1 MIFGLK
7 VHHTDME
14 ALMDMGPE
22 ALEFALF
29 SDDIRDETWVDSVY
43 FNGPIA
49 VHMQEK
55 FKDGR
60 LLDLASGDEKERR
73 EAVMDLKKTIDL
85 SERLNARSIIVH
97 PGGVRKAPV
106 SLDPSPLLDSI
117 EELKTYLPDNIELLL
132 ENMPAI
138 YWYKGELYSSCLF
151 KDSRE
156 IASILGE
163 LDVGL
168 CMDLCHAKLYCNT
181 RSVDFNSYIAGLK
194 PYIRHIHVSDARGTS
209 EEGLQIGEGEID
221 FPGIMPILE
230 GLDVVAIPEILEGH
244 KNGGAGFRIA
254 VDRLNRMGFFEL

>member
-14 ALMDMGPE
+14 VLMDMGPE

-29 SDDIRDETWVDSVY
+29 SDDVSDRSWVDRVY

-60 LLDLASGDEKERR
+60 LLDLASGDERERR
-73 EAVMDLKKTIDL
+73 EAVMDIKKMIDL

-97 PGGVRKAPV
+97 PGGVRKVPA
-106 SLDPSPLLDSI
+106 SLDLAPLLDSI
-117 EELKTYLPDNIELLL
+117 EELKTYLPGHIELLL

-156 IASILGE
+156 IVSTLDE

-168 CMDLCHAKLYCNT
+168 CMDLCHAKLYCN
-181 RSVDFNSYIAGLK
+181 SSGVDFESYIAGLK
-194 PYIRHIHVSDARGTS
+194 PYIGHIHVSDARGTS

-221 FPGIMPILE
+221 FPGIMPILK

-244 KNGGAGFRIA
+244 KNSGAGFRIA
-254 VDRLNRMGFFEL
+254 VDRLKRMGFF